1 MTNFVDFSN
10 QAKVWVYQA
19 DRAFT
24 ESEKEQIKIAL
35 ENFVA
40 EWSAH
45 GKKLKASAEILSD
58 FHIGLAVEGNVEASG
73 CSIDSSVRFVKEL
86 GAHLQVDFFN
96 RLKSVVMDSEGKSSV
111 VSYHSLKEHTDK
123 KVFHPIVTNLQELR
137 ERWLVDVVDFLP

>member
-1 MTNFVDFSN
+1 MTNFVDFSDH
-10 QAKVWVYQA
+10 AKVWVYQA

-24 ESEKEQIKIAL
+24 DHEKTQIQIAL

-86 GAHLQVDFFN
+86 GAHLKVDFFN
-96 RLKSVVMDSEGKSSV
+96 RLKSVVVDEKGEASV

-123 KVFHPIVTNLQELR
+123 KVYHPIVTSLKGLR
-137 ERWLVDVVDFLP
+137 ENWLVPVATLLP

>member
-1 MTNFVDFSN
+1 MKNFVDFSD
-10 QAKVWVYQA
+10 QAKIWVYQS

-24 ESEKEQIKIAL
+24 SHEKEQIKIAL
-35 ENFVA
+35 DNFVA

-58 FHIGLAVEGNVEASG
+58 FHIALAVEGNVEASG

-86 GAHLQVDFFN
+86 GNHLQVDFFN
-96 RLKSVVMDSEGKSSV
+96 RLKSVVVDSKGKASL

-123 KVFHPIVTNLQELR
+123 KVYHPIVTNLKDLR
-137 ERWLVDVVDFLP
+137 QHWLVDVADFLS